1 MRNSNINYY
10 MLRDIYPTAMGPS
23 TSEIASSK
31 VTATNGQ
38 PKPTADAEEV
48 AEKTTY
54 QPASNVFV
62 GGAVFL
68 GLLVLLMFIAN
79 RLGEESEFGNIKL
92 SAYNVLIIS
101 LAATVGQP
109 IWKYLAFRS
118 GIKPISDWAL
128 AS

>member
-10 MLRDIYPTAMGPS
+10 MIRDIYPTAGGPS
-23 TSEIASSK
+23 TSEIAGSK
-31 VTATNGQ
+31 VTADGQ
-38 PKPTADAEEV
+38 NTPTSDAEQAV
-48 AEKTTY
+48 ATY

-68 GLLVLLMFIAN
+68 GLLVLLMFVAN
-79 RLGEESEFGNIKL
+79 RLGEESEFGNLKL
-92 SAYNVLIIS
+92 SAYNVLVIS

-109 IWKYLAFRS
+109 IWKYLAFKS
-118 GIKPISDWAL
+118 GIKPVSDWAL

>member
-10 MLRDIYPTAMGPS
+10 MLRDIYPTASGPS
-23 TSEIASSK
+23 TSEIAGSK
-31 VTATNGQ
+31 VTGNGQ
-38 PKPTADAEEV
+38 PKPTSDAEQV
-48 AEKTTY
+48 AETPTY

-79 RLGEESEFGNIKL
+79 RLGEESEFSNIKL
-92 SAYNVLIIS
+92 SAYNVLIIG

-109 IWKYLAFRS
+109 IWKYLAYRS
-118 GIKPISDWAL
+118 GIKPLSDWAL

>member
-1 MRNSNINYY
+1 

-23 TSEIASSK
+23 TSEIAGSK
-31 VTATNGQ
+31 VSAENGQ
-38 PKPTADAEEV
+38 PKPTADAEQV
-48 AEKTTY
+48 AKTATY

-62 GGAVFL
+62 GGTVFL
-68 GLLVLLMFIAN
+68 GLLLLLMFIAN
-79 RLGEESEFGNIKL
+79 KLGEENEFSNIKL

-109 IWKYLAFRS
+109 IWKYLAYKS

>member
-1 MRNSNINYY
+1 MRNSNINFYT
-10 MLRDIYPTAMGPS
+10 LRDIYPTAVGPS
-23 TSEIASSK
+23 TSEIAGSK
-31 VTATNGQ
+31 VTGNGQ
-38 PKPTADAEEV
+38 PKPTSDAEKV
-48 AEKTTY
+48 AETTTY

-68 GLLVLLMFIAN
+68 TLLVLLMFVAN
-79 RLGEESEFGNIKL
+79 RLGEESEFSNIKL

-109 IWKYLAFRS
+109 VWKYLGFRS
-118 GIKPISDWAL
+118 GIKPIADWAL

>member
-10 MLRDIYPTAMGPS
+10 MIRDIYPTASGPS
-23 TSEIASSK
+23 TSEIAGSK
-31 VTATNGQ
+31 VTADGQ
-38 PKPTADAEEV
+38 NTPTSDAEQAV
-48 AEKTTY
+48 ATY

-68 GLLVLLMFIAN
+68 GLLVLLMFVAN
-79 RLGEESEFGNIKL
+79 RLGEESEFSNIKL
-92 SAYNVLIIS
+92 SAYNVLIIG